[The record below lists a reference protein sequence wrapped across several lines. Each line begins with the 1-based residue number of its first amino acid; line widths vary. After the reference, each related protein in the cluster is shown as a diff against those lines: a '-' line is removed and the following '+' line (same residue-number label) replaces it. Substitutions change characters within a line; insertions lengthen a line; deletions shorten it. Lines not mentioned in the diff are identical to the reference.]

1 MNTQT
6 EDSIRSEANAFLD
19 IYDLFEMELGYRR
32 PQSRSLDSNSKIAL
46 FKIFITRM
54 EGFE

>member
-6 EDSIRSEANAFLD
+6 EDSIRSDANAFLD

-54 EGFE
+54 E